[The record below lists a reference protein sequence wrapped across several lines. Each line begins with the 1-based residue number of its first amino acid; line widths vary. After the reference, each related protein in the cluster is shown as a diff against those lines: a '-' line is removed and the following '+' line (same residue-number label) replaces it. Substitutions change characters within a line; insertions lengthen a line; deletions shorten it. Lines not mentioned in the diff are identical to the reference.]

1 MQENEQQEEDSE
13 MTEDVVDWYDFV
25 VVEQIEL
32 YDDKEMTE
40 QLTAQQLNAAAAEE
54 RDAKRSAQIQAQVK
68 LHMAENEELK
78 SMPDPSLLG
87 AHKNADE
94 DKDDGEEADGKD
106 VED

>member
-40 QLTAQQLNAAAAEE
+40 QLTA
-54 RDAKRSAQIQAQVK
+54 
-68 LHMAENEELK
+68 
-78 SMPDPSLLG
+78 
-87 AHKNADE
+87 
-94 DKDDGEEADGKD
+94 
-106 VED
+106 